1 MLRFRDCQMKNITKD
16 VFKSTFE
23 SKFEYAQR
31 HGKLFDE
38 SCIIFVYNSMKSPA
52 IDTLHKSE
60 CVYDDEVAL
69 IENAFHAFRGLKLIS
84 FDDEQSFLDVAR
96 TLKQSYKNVYI
107 YSMAQNL
114 NGVGRRCLIPLACEY
129 YGFINISSDSRSSF
143 FGGDK
148 KLMFSLLENKVKM
161 PNRIFLNK
169 LDKEAILHIRQTS
182 TNLILKPNSESAS
195 IGVEKIGYATADST
209 VFDLIEKSLAIHKM
223 IILEEFIDG
232 EEVECTVLPWQDG
245 IYISEPVKIL
255 KDTDFLDY
263 STVASDSYGFKIYN
277 DPHAC
282 DIKRQAE
289 TEYSLLGFN
298 SLARFDF
305 MVKNGQTYLFDITPN
320 PTISACSSA
329 NTAMHLI
336 KDDDRAIYIALLLQK
351 LLIPTLD

>member
-1 MLRFRDCQMKNITKD
+1 MKNIKKG
-16 VFKSTFE
+16 VFKSIFE
-23 SKFEYAQR
+23 SKFEYAQC
-31 HGKLFDE
+31 HGELFDE

-52 IDTLHKSE
+52 IDALHKSE

-69 IENAFHAFRGLKLIS
+69 IENAFRAFRGLKLIS
-84 FDDEQSFLDVAR
+84 FDDEQSFWDVAS
-96 TLKQSYKNVYI
+96 TLKQRYKNVYV

-143 FGGDK
+143 LGGDK

-161 PNRIFLNK
+161 PNRIFLDK
-169 LDKEAILHIRQTS
+169 LDKEAILHIRKTS

-195 IGVEKIGYATADST
+195 IGVVKIEKELPDEY
-209 VFDLIEKSLAIHKM
+209 VLNLIEQSLTTYKKIV
-223 IILEEFIDG
+223 IEEFING
-232 EEVECTVLPWQDG
+232 EEVECTILPWQEE
-245 IYISEPVKIL
+245 IYTCEPVKII
-255 KDTDFLDY
+255 KNTDYLDY
-263 STVASDSYGFKIYN
+263 STVASDSYGFEIFNSKYVN
-277 DPHAC
+277 E
-282 DIKRQAE
+282 IKRQAE
-289 TEYSLLGFN
+289 IAYFLLDFN